1 MSARGPLDLD
11 SPERPTQER
20 RVAAP
25 AAVSAST
32 ASVAWP
38 VPAASAASAVP
49 AAPAVSPAPAAPST
63 LGHDPV
69 LSNAS
74 VMMIDDEPILV
85 DLVRAFLEDAGYRD
99 FRGETDPV
107 AAMKRLRAE
116 HPDVLLLDL
125 MMPGMS
131 GFDVLR
137 QVRADPELKMMPV
150 IVMTSASDARTKLR
164 VLELGATDFLEKPVD
179 PSELILRLR
188 NTLAFKV
195 MRDRSTW
202 FDLPTGLPNRKLM
215 LTHTAST
222 LRRAARRGELSALL
236 QVEIGRVRQLSETL
250 GHRAADDA
258 LRTIAQRIQRCV
270 RSGETA
276 GRAGDDVTG
285 PMVSRTGPDEFAAL
299 LPSLARIEDAAG
311 IARRLLATV
320 GQQMQIE
327 GHDWYPQVSIGIAAS
342 PPDACEAEALLRCA
356 RAAATAV
363 RNRPGNGYGFYSASL
378 NEQSLARLTL
388 EAQLRRAIERGEF
401 ELHYQPKVT
410 SSDGRIIGC
419 EALVRWRH
427 PERGLVAPSEFIPI
441 AEEAGLIVELGTWV
455 IGEACR
461 AARRWFDAGHPGRV
475 AVNVSASHFRDGRL
489 LRDVDRALASA
500 GLPARYL
507 TVEVTESMLMS
518 AADES
523 LGVLNQIKALG
534 VSISL
539 DDFGTGYSSLAYLK
553 RMPVDEIKIDRSFV
567 HGLPDDGD
575 NAAIVRAI
583 VGLSG
588 SLGFEVIAE
597 GVENQAQA
605 DYLVSVGCGACQGWL
620 FGKAVPE
627 AEFAAQLRAGTIVGV
642 DAAA

>member
-1 MSARGPLDLD
+1 MTQDRMGNREPLDLAAD
-11 SPERPTQER
+11 RPVAQRPVAERAVADR
-20 RVAAP
+20 RAALPPVTEPIAP
-25 AAVSAST
+25 AT
-32 ASVAWP
+32 P
-38 VPAASAASAVP
+38 EPPAAAA
-49 AAPAVSPAPAAPST
+49 AA
-63 LGHDPV
+63 HDPV
-69 LSNAS
+69 LANAS

-85 DLVRAFLEDAGYRD
+85 ELVRAFLEDAGYRD

-131 GFDVLR
+131 GFEVLR
-137 QVRADPELKMMPV
+137 EVRADPQLKMMPV

-179 PSELILRLR
+179 PSELVLRLR

-195 MRDRSTW
+195 MRDRSNW
-202 FDLPTGLPNRKLM
+202 FDVPTGLPNRKLM

-222 LRRAARRGELSALL
+222 LRRASRRGELCALL
-236 QVEIGRVRQLSETL
+236 QVEIGRIRQLSETL
-250 GHRAADDA
+250 GHRAADEA

-270 RSGETA
+270 RSGEPI
-276 GRAGDDVTG
+276 GRGAEDTSG

-320 GQQMQIE
+320 AQPMQIE

-342 PPDACEAEALLRCA
+342 PGDAGEAEALLRCA
-356 RAAATAV
+356 RAAASSV
-363 RNRPGNGYGFYSASL
+363 RSRPGNGYGFYSASL
-378 NEQSLARLTL
+378 NAQSLARLTL

-401 ELHYQPKVT
+401 ELHYQPKVASQT
-410 SSDGRIIGC
+410 GRIIGC
-419 EALVRWRH
+419 EALIRWRH
-427 PERGLVAPSEFIPI
+427 PERGLVPPGEFIPI
-441 AEEAGLIVELGTWV
+441 AEEAGLIVEIGTWV

-461 AARRWFDAGHPGRV
+461 AARRWLDAGHPGRV
-475 AVNVSASHFRDGRL
+475 AVNVAAPHFREGRL

-523 LGVLNQIKALG
+523 VEVLNQLKSLG
-534 VSISL
+534 ASISL

-553 RMPVDEIKIDRSFV
+553 RMPVDELKIDRSFV
-567 HGLPDDGD
+567 NGLPDDGD

-597 GVENQAQA
+597 GVETREQAA
-605 DYLVSVGCGACQGWL
+605 YLASVGCGACQGWL
-620 FGKAVPE
+620 FSKAVPE
-627 AEFAAQLRAGTIVGV
+627 AEFASLLRVGTIVR
-642 DAAA
+642 

>member
-1 MSARGPLDLD
+1 MSARGPGDLD
-11 SPERPTQER
+11 SPERSTAER
-20 RVAAP
+20 RVAGPPVAAARAAPP
-25 AAVSAST
+25 AAVAP
-32 ASVAWP
+32 P
-38 VPAASAASAVP
+38 VIA
-49 AAPAVSPAPAAPST
+49 
-63 LGHDPV
+63 HDPV

-85 DLVRAFLEDAGYRD
+85 ELVRAFLEDAGYRD

-137 QVRADPELKMMPV
+137 EVRADPVLKMMPV

-222 LRRAARRGELSALL
+222 LRRAARRGELCALL
-236 QVEIGRVRQLSETL
+236 QIEIGRVRQLSETL
-250 GHRAADDA
+250 GHNAADEA
-258 LRTIAQRIQRCV
+258 LRMIAQRIQRCV
-270 RSGETA
+270 RSSEA
-276 GRAGDDVTG
+276 AARIGDDVAG

-299 LPSLARIEDAAG
+299 LPALVRIEDAAG

-320 GQQMQIE
+320 GQPMQID

-342 PPDACEAEALLRCA
+342 PADAGESEALLRCA
-356 RAAATAV
+356 RAAATSV
-363 RNRPGNGYGFYSASL
+363 RSRPGNSYGFYSASF

-410 SSDGRIIGC
+410 SSNGRITGC

-427 PERGLVAPSEFIPI
+427 PERGLVAPGEFIPI

-461 AARRWFDAGHPGRV
+461 AARRWLDAGHPGRV
-475 AVNVSASHFRDGRL
+475 AVNVSASHFREGRL
-489 LRDVDRALASA
+489 LHDVDRALASA
-500 GLPARYL
+500 GLPPRYL

-518 AADES
+518 AADDS
-523 LGVLNQIKALG
+523 VGVLNQIKALG

-553 RMPVDEIKIDRSFV
+553 RMPVDELKIDGSFV
-567 HGLPDDGD
+567 SGLPDDGD

-597 GVENQAQA
+597 GVETPAQA
-605 DYLVSVGCGACQGWL
+605 DYLSSVGCAACQGWL

-627 AEFAAQLRAGTIVGV
+627 PEFAAQLRAGVV
-642 DAAA
+642 VRQHRAAGTA